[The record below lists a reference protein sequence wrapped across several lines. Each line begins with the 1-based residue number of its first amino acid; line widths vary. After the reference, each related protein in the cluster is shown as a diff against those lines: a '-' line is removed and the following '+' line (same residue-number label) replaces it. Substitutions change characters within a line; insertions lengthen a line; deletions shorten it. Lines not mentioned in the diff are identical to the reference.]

1 MNGKNGASKA
11 LDRLHAFE
19 RAYASKDVTA
29 LAALL
34 SDAVVLHGDGTI
46 LQAETKGKDAVSKV
60 FDDYFQQQSAQHK
73 TIMEA
78 SSGATAF
85 SFWQDEDTEGGV
97 VGVWE
102 LAVDDSGLVG
112 EVWLLRQLTHQ
123 EEQKL
128 VRLHAI

>member
-1 MNGKNGASKA
+1 M
-11 LDRLHAFE
+11 LRPE
-19 RAYASKDVTA
+19 
-29 LAALL
+29 
-34 SDAVVLHGDGTI
+34 
-46 LQAETKGKDAVSKV
+46 Q
-60 FDDYFQQQSAQHK
+60 
-73 TIMEA
+73 
-78 SSGATAF
+78 
-85 SFWQDEDTEGGV
+85 GGV